1 MPPFVDIDSMFIL
14 LRSSAETAKQ
24 GVESKKKVMT
34 CILAFDV
41 VSLSLPCVLE
51 PQRFKGLRTKE
62 GKTRKVCPFPSHSS
76 SQFLFPVFNLLTL

>member
-51 PQRFKGLRTKE
+51 PQRFKGLRT
-62 GKTRKVCPFPSHSS
+62 RKRKHEESLSFPFPFFFAIPFPP
-76 SQFLFPVFNLLTL
+76 FLIF